1 MMCDDRDGR
10 AASIEMLTTRTSISE
25 GEIVDLARSF
35 AMLSSKN
42 SSISE
47 IPSFNVGDPS
57 RPSKMILG
65 A

>member
-1 MMCDDRDGR
+1 MMCDDREGR
-10 AASIEMLTTRTSISE
+10 VTNNAMLTTRTSISE
-25 GEIVDLARSF
+25 GEIADLARSF
-35 AMLSSKN
+35 AMLSLKI
-42 SSISE
+42 SSIFE